1 MASGSLPAQNNAH
14 VSQREVDQD
23 SATSSLPATM
33 RPLKPTVYDRWDRD
47 PRYGLPQQPLQG
59 SYTCTTRKM
68 LCVWKITCKKCTTR
82 AATLN
87 CAPKANT
94 SQPNVPTNWSDSIK
108 PISAQ
113 KTSVSALGLSC
124 FVCKHNIFH
133 IFNQK
138 IVRLSALG
146 FGPTLHCVC
155 TMIRVCASDQKL
167 NGMISSAST

>member
-1 MASGSLPAQNNAH
+1 MIDGIATLATGSPNSHYKAHTRARHGKCCASGKSH
-14 VSQREVDQD
+14 VKHV
-23 SATSSLPATM
+23 
-33 RPLKPTVYDRWDRD
+33 
-47 PRYGLPQQPLQG
+47 
-59 SYTCTTRKM
+59 
-68 LCVWKITCKKCTTR
+68 CTTR

-124 FVCKHNIFH
+124 FVCKHNILY

-138 IVRLSALG
+138 FVRPSALG
-146 FGPTLHCVC
+146 FEPTLHCVC
-155 TMIRVCASDQKL
+155 TMLRVWASGKVCASGK
-167 NGMISSAST
+167 S